1 MEASI
6 VDLRYKMN
14 DVLKALERNEKVTIL
29 YRGKPKGLIIP
40 FKKDN
45 SQQKLKDH
53 PFYGM
58 NKKSKSSVE
67 KSMMVLRGGRYDDI

>member
-45 SQQKLKDH
+45 SQQKL
-53 PFYGM
+53 
-58 NKKSKSSVE
+58 
-67 KSMMVLRGGRYDDI
+67 

>member
-14 DVLKALERNEKVTIL
+14 DVLKALERNERVTIL
-29 YRGKPKGLIIP
+29 YRGRPKGFIIP
-40 FKKDN
+40 FEKEISQKKL
-45 SQQKLKDH
+45 SAH

-67 KSMMVLRGGRYDDI
+67 DVMKALRGGRYNDI